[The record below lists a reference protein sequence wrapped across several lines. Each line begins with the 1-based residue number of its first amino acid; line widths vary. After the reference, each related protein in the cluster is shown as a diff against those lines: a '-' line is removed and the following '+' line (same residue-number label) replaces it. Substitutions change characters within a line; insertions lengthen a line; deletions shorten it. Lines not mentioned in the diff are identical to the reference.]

1 MDSILA
7 TTEPIDDIFEIDAF
21 VKMDIND
28 MECIPETETKK
39 EIIIETE
46 EEKQKKYNLELTRKV
61 KILGL
66 KRMGL
71 SIMTNTYNMS
81 KYRRDELQQI
91 MRTYEYKEVDEIIN
105 EFNAVIN
112 EELFDNPKID
122 ISKLPIYDI

>member
-91 MRTYEYKEVDEIIN
+91 MRTYEYKEVDEIIK

-112 EELFDNPKID
+112 EELFDNPNVD